1 MIADWKWNSKYQ
13 STENKKK
20 IKKSKN
26 QGVYKHRNGKKVLI
40 SKIKL
45 GLSFMASDIIYQF
58 QKLSLRGTKVING
71 NQISGRT
78 DVRTVMDLTQSPL
91 CLAKGQWNVHSLLSN
106 IYWPTQFRNIT

>member
-20 IKKSKN
+20 SKN
-26 QGVYKHRNGKKVLI
+26 QKIKGYKHRNGKKVLI

-45 GLSFMASDIIYQF
+45 GLSFMASDLIYKF

-91 CLAKGQWNVHSLLSN
+91 CLAKGQ
-106 IYWPTQFRNIT
+106 